1 MSERTI
7 AAISTPYGRG
17 GVAMIRVSGERAI
30 EVCNK
35 VFSKNLFE
43 IKSNHAVHGEIFH
56 GGEVID
62 DGIIVIYRAPHSY
75 TGDDTVEI
83 MCHGGILLTQLV
95 LESVIENGAEL
106 AEAGEFTQRAFMN
119 GKLGLIGVES
129 VIDSINAESREKLKL
144 AKSTSTLSKKIA
156 ELYDELKILLS
167 SIYVYIDYPD
177 EDLEDVQK
185 DSLSERLNKLCAGLN
200 LLMQTYRTGR
210 AINEGILTVI
220 CGKPNTGKSSLLN
233 RLVGADK
240 AIVTEI
246 PGTTRDIIE
255 ETISAG
261 KILLRLCDTAG
272 IRQTDDTVE
281 VIGVNRAIQR
291 LDEAELVLIVFDISE
306 ELDSDDFELI
316 KKINGNVIAILNK
329 SDLPAKIDIEYI
341 KNTFPNTVT
350 ISAVNGEGIMELLQ
364 TIEKM
369 YAGGEIN
376 YNETAILRN
385 LRQYTSVK
393 SAFDAVSE
401 AVISL
406 ETGYTQDVVGLDLEI
421 AMAKLG
427 EIDGRAVSEDIVHE
441 IFSRFCVGK

>member
-1 MSERTI
+1 
-7 AAISTPYGRG
+7 
-17 GVAMIRVSGERAI
+17 
-30 EVCNK
+30 
-35 VFSKNLFE
+35 
-43 IKSNHAVHGEIFH
+43 
-56 GGEVID
+56 
-62 DGIIVIYRAPHSY
+62 
-75 TGDDTVEI
+75 
-83 MCHGGILLTQLV
+83 
-95 LESVIENGAEL
+95 
-106 AEAGEFTQRAFMN
+106 AEAGEFTQRAFLN

-129 VIDSINAESREKLKL
+129 VIDVINAESREKLKL
-144 AKSTSTLSKKIA
+144 AKSTSTLSKKIV

-177 EDLEDVQK
+177 EDLEDVPK
-185 DSLSERLNKLCAGLN
+185 KSLLERLYRLIEDLN

-272 IRQTDDTVE
+272 IRKTDDTVE
-281 VIGVNRAIQR
+281 IIGVNRALKR
-291 LDEAELVLIVFDISE
+291 VDEAELVLIVFDISE

-316 KKINGNVIAILNK
+316 KKINGNVIAVLNK

-369 YAGGEIN
+369 YADGEIN